1 MAKIAT
7 TGVRLLVLEDD
18 EDSREMLL
26 EFAKLF
32 GVLAQ
37 GARDAK
43 EAYEHVRTFAPTV
56 AILDLGLPDGD
67 GMDVAKRL
75 RKCSGQR
82 LKLVALTGSGEKETR
97 RQALAAGFDEF
108 LVKPLDTKQLQRLL
122 TP

>member
-1 MAKIAT
+1 MTKVAT
-7 TGVRLLVLEDD
+7 SKVRLLVLEDD

-26 EFAKLF
+26 EFARLY

-37 GARDAK
+37 GARNAK
-43 EAYEHVRTFAPTV
+43 EAYEHVQTFAPTM

-67 GMDVAKRL
+67 GIDVAKRL
-75 RKCSGQR
+75 RSTGQGI
-82 LKLVALTGSGEKETR
+82 KLVALTGSAETETR

-122 TP
+122 TR